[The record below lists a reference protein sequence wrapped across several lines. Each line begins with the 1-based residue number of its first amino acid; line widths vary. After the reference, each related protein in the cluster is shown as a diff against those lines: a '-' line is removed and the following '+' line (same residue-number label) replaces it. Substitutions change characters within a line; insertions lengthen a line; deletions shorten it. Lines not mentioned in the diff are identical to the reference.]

1 MARPSSFDRE
11 AAIEAAMQEMWRN
24 GYEASSV
31 KAVSEKLGITR
42 SSYYNAFG
50 TREDLFKEALAV
62 YFAQSPDAVLHGGL
76 PDMPILVLLTRTF
89 RAICKARAEDPE
101 ARGCLAVNSLSEL
114 DTLHDELGV
123 MIANAVLHS
132 AARLEDLLKLAVSA
146 GELAEQTDVHAMALA
161 LQNLL
166 IGLNLFSKALR
177 DEQELWLTA
186 STTLKALGLYREDK
200 HA

>member
-1 MARPSSFDRE
+1 MARPSIFDRE

-50 TREDLFKEALAV
+50 TRENLFKEALAV

-186 STTLKALGLYREDK
+186 STTLKALGLYREDE

>member
-1 MARPSSFDRE
+1 MARPSGFDRD
-11 AAIEAAMQEMWRN
+11 AAIETAMQEMWRN

-50 TREDLFKEALAV
+50 SREDLFKEALAV

-161 LQNLL
+161 LRNLL

-186 STTLKALGLYREDK
+186 STTLKALGLYREDE

>member
-50 TREDLFKEALAV
+50 SREDLFKEALAV
-62 YFAQSPDAVLHGGL
+62 YFAHSPDAVLHGGL

-186 STTLKALGLYREDK
+186 STTLKALGLYREDE

>member
-1 MARPSSFDRE
+1 MARPSGFDRE

-186 STTLKALGLYREDK
+186 STTLKALGLYREDE

>member
-1 MARPSSFDRE
+1 MARPSIFDRE

-114 DTLHDELGV
+114 DTMHDELGV

-146 GELAEQTDVHAMALA
+146 GELAEQTDVQAMALA

-186 STTLKALGLYREDK
+186 STTLKALDLYREDE

>member
-50 TREDLFKEALAV
+50 SREDLFKEALAV

-186 STTLKALGLYREDK
+186 STTLKALGLYREDE

>member
-114 DTLHDELGV
+114 DTLHDELGA

-186 STTLKALGLYREDK
+186 STTLKALGLYREDE

>member
-50 TREDLFKEALAV
+50 TRENLFKEALAV

-186 STTLKALGLYREDK
+186 STTLKALGLYREDE

>member
-186 STTLKALGLYREDK
+186 STTLKALGLYREDE

>member
-1 MARPSSFDRE
+1 MARPSIFDRE

-76 PDMPILVLLTRTF
+76 PDMPIPVLLTRTF

-101 ARGCLAVNSLSEL
+101 ARGCLAINSLSEL

-186 STTLKALGLYREDK
+186 STTLKALGLYREDE

>member
-1 MARPSSFDRE
+1 MARPSGFDRE

-50 TREDLFKEALAV
+50 SREDLFKEALAV

-186 STTLKALGLYREDK
+186 STTLKALGLYREDE